1 MCRIF
6 LAWALFIV
14 LPARQKWRNL
24 AFNIKWRQPNP
35 PVLSGTKIQTLITK
49 QQGEKRLEVSR
60 YFFMTTKSFV
70 FYSGLF
76 CIASETAVS
85 TGFSLSHFCLRWSQ
99 LCSQPTHC
107 IPNAQ
112 SVCDT
117 AAGSK
122 EGGLW
127 SSIYKQWL
135 PNSSETSPNFANF
148 SAGIQR
154 E

>member
-1 MCRIF
+1 MVLFPSYLEFLDPVPRERSEAERLHKCAGVF

-14 LPARQKWRNL
+14 LPAGQKRRNL

-35 PVLSGTKIQTLITK
+35 PVLSETKIQTLITK

-85 TGFSLSHFCLRWSQ
+85 TGFSPSH
-99 LCSQPTHC
+99 T
-107 IPNAQ
+107 
-112 SVCDT
+112 
-117 AAGSK
+117 
-122 EGGLW
+122 
-127 SSIYKQWL
+127 IYKQWL
-135 PNSSETSPNFANF
+135 PSSSETFLNFGSF